1 MTLISRL
8 RISPNLSPEDRSS
21 HRLLCHDLRGAEC
34 HGNIIWFFLLKYLR
48 PSFFYEN
55 RLILNSSKLTVGEK
69 NQSCNQLLEVVVNE
83 KMLSLRVKGRL
94 P

>member
-21 HRLLCHDLRGAEC
+21 HRLLCHDLRGAER
-34 HGNIIWFFLLKYLR
+34 HGNRICFFIKILEAFI
-48 PSFFYEN
+48 FFYEN

-69 NQSCNQLLEVVVNE
+69 NQSCDQLLEIVVNE
-83 KMLSLRVKGRL
+83 KCSL
-94 P
+94 

>member
-21 HRLLCHDLRGAEC
+21 HRLLCHDLRGAER
-34 HGNIIWFFLLKYLR
+34 HGNRIWFFIKILEA
-48 PSFFYEN
+48 FIFCEN

-69 NQSCNQLLEVVVNE
+69 NQSCHQLLEIVVNE
-83 KMLSLRVKGRL
+83 KCSL
-94 P
+94 